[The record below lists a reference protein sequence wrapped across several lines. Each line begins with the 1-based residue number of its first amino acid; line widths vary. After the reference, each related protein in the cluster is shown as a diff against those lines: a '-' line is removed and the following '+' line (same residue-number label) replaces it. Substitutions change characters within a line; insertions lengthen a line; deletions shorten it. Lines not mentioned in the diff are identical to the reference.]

1 MKLARVVLLF
11 AALSGTA
18 QAQGA
23 PPSTGSSPAPA
34 AQVPSSQI
42 VISGWRYE
50 CDSSSG
56 TFACH
61 VSDVVTVRG
70 GDTVVAAL
78 RIQLAGEPKSPVIA
92 VQVPLGIA
100 VAHGV
105 RIWFENGALQT
116 VPIFTCDRRG
126 CFATAQLGGPMLAA
140 MRSAKQRLRIAY
152 EALNGTAEQTISIQ
166 LGLDDFSAA
175 YDQLR
180 R

>member
-11 AALSGTA
+11 AALGGTA

-23 PPSTGSSPAPA
+23 PPPGATSPPPA
-34 AQVPSSQI
+34 AQVPAAQI

-56 TFACH
+56 AFACH
-61 VSDVVTVRG
+61 VNDVVTVRG
-70 GDTVVAAL
+70 GDSVVAAV
-78 RIQLAGEPKSPVIA
+78 RVQLAGEPKSPVIA

-105 RIWFENGALQT
+105 RVWFDNGALQT
-116 VPIFTCDRRG
+116 IPIFTCDRRG
-126 CFATAQLGGPMLAA
+126 CFATAALGGPMLAA
-140 MRSAKQRLRIAY
+140 MRAAKQRLRIAY

-166 LGLDDFSAA
+166 LGLDDFPAA